1 MVLVNRC
8 ERLINVV
15 KWNKP
20 KMLSGLSQKALWRE
34 GGITS
39 PPSWTPNAT
48 GEESGPHPRGYVCG
62 TR

>member
-1 MVLVNRC
+1 MVSTC

-20 KMLSGLSQKALWRE
+20 KMLSGLSQKA

-39 PPSWTPNAT
+39 PPSWTCNAT
-48 GEESGPHPRGYVCG
+48 GEESEPNPLAYLLG

>member
-1 MVLVNRC
+1 MVSTC

-20 KMLSGLSQKALWRE
+20 KMLSGLSQKA

-39 PPSWTPNAT
+39 PPSWTCNAT
-48 GEESGPHPRGYVCG
+48 GEESEPNPLGYLLG

>member
-39 PPSWTPNAT
+39 PPSWTCNAT
-48 GEESGPHPRGYVCG
+48 GEESEPHPLGYLLG